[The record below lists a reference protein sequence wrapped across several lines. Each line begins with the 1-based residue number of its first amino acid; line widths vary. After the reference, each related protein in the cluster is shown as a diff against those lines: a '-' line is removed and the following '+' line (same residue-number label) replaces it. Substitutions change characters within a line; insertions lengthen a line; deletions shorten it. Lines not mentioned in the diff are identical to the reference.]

1 MDTADMSK
9 CIPDYF
15 AHDKYNIAACDVCR
29 LILHC
34 EPDDVREKVIITP
47 CWNESFLNQ
56 VADSIDTVAEDMV
69 FEISYSGQKF
79 TLVRSGVGAPL
90 TGDVVL
96 ALGCTPCRYIIFTGS
111 FGGLTD
117 KFDIGDLLVVYESI
131 AGDGFSSYLQEGRLS
146 ARSFLKPTKPDTG
159 FNRLLDEYAVALT
172 EVKGVALH
180 KDRVFCSDTIVAEYL
195 HLDTI
200 KDTHGCI
207 GVEMET
213 AAVFNAA
220 QVVGIKA
227 VALLMV
233 SDVIPIN
240 KSLFSGR
247 TKEEKA
253 RRKYVRE
260 QVLSRIILDTLVDK
274 RLS

>member
-1 MDTADMSK
+1 MSK
-9 CIPDYF
+9 GIPDYF
-15 AHDKYNIAACDVCR
+15 SHFKYNIAPSDICR

-34 EPDDVREKVIITP
+34 EPEEVHEKVIITP
-47 CWNESFLNQ
+47 CWSNIFLAE
-56 VADSIDTVAEDMV
+56 VADSIETIAEDMV
-69 FEISYSGQKF
+69 FEVAYNGEKF

-96 ALGCTPCRYIIFTGS
+96 TLGCTPCRYIIFTGS

-117 KFDIGDLLVVYESI
+117 KVNISDLLVVNESV

-146 ARSFLKPTKPDTG
+146 ARAFLKPAKPDIQLNG
-159 FNRLLDEYAVALT
+159 LLEEYAVALAG
-172 EVKGVALH
+172 EKGVVLH

-195 HLDTI
+195 HIDTM

-220 QVVGIKA
+220 QVVGIRA
-227 VALLMV
+227 AALLMV

-247 TKEEKA
+247 TEEERA

-260 QVLSRIILDTLVDK
+260 QVLSRIILDTLADK

>member
-1 MDTADMSK
+1 MSK
-9 CIPDYF
+9 GIPEYF
-15 AHDKYNIAACDVCR
+15 MHDKYNIAACDVCR

-34 EPDDVREKVIITP
+34 EPEEVREKVIITP
-47 CWNESFLNQ
+47 CWSDSFLAE
-56 VADSIDTVAEDMV
+56 VADSIESIAEDTV
-69 FEISYSGQKF
+69 FEVSYNSEKF
-79 TLVRSGVGAPL
+79 TLIRSGVGAPL

-96 ALGCTPCRYIIFTGS
+96 TLGCTPCQYLIFTGS

-117 KFDIGDLLVVYESI
+117 KVSIGDLLVVTESI

-146 ARSFLKPTKPDTG
+146 ARSFLKPAKPDTPLNG
-159 FNRLLDEYAVALT
+159 LLENYAVAIAR
-172 EVKGVALH
+172 EKGVTLY
-180 KDRVFCSDTIVAEYL
+180 KDRVFCSDTIVAEYF
-195 HLDTI
+195 HLDTM

-220 QVVGIKA
+220 QVVDIRA
-227 VALLMV
+227 AALLMT

-247 TKEEKA
+247 TEKERT

-260 QVLSRIILDTLVDK
+260 QVLSRIVLDTLADK
-274 RLS
+274 RLN

>member
-1 MDTADMSK
+1 MNK
-9 CIPDYF
+9 GIPDYF

-34 EPDDVREKVIITP
+34 EPDDIREKVIITP
-47 CWNESFLNQ
+47 CWNESFINE
-56 VADSIDTVAEDMV
+56 VADSIETVTEDMV
-69 FEISYSGQKF
+69 FEVSYSGKKF

-96 ALGCTPCRYIIFTGS
+96 ALGCTPCQYIIFTGS

-117 KFDIGDLLVVYESI
+117 KVNIGDLLVVTESV

-146 ARSFLKPTKPDTG
+146 ARSFLKPAKPDAGLNELLEKHAVSLTG
-159 FNRLLDEYAVALT
+159 E
-172 EVKGVALH
+172 KGVALY
-180 KDRVFCSDTIVAEYL
+180 KDRVFCSDTIVAEYF
-195 HLDTI
+195 HLDTM

-220 QVVGIKA
+220 QVVGIRTT
-227 VALLMV
+227 ALLVV
-233 SDVIPIN
+233 SDVIPMN

-247 TKEEKA
+247 TEEERA

-260 QVLSRIILDTLVDK
+260 QVLSRIILDTLIDK

>member
-1 MDTADMSK
+1 MSK
-9 CIPDYF
+9 GIPDYF

-34 EPDDVREKVIITP
+34 EPDGIREKVIITP
-47 CWNESFLNQ
+47 CWNESFLDE
-56 VADSIDTVAEDMV
+56 VADSIETIAEDMV
-69 FEISYSGQKF
+69 FDVSYNGKKF
-79 TLVRSGVGAPL
+79 TMVRSGVGAPL

-96 ALGCTPCRYIIFTGS
+96 TLGCTPCQYILFTGS

-117 KFDIGDLLVVYESI
+117 KLNISDLLVVTESI
-131 AGDGFSSYLQEGRLS
+131 AGDGFSSYLQEGKLS
-146 ARSFLKPTKPDTG
+146 ARSFLKPVKPDIG
-159 FNRLLDEYAVALT
+159 LNELLERHAVTLA
-172 EVKGVALH
+172 EEKGVALH
-180 KDRVFCSDTIVAEYL
+180 KDRVFCSDTIVAEYC
-195 HLDTI
+195 HLDTM

-220 QVVGIKA
+220 QVVGIRA
-227 VALLMV
+227 AALLMV

-247 TKEEKA
+247 TEEERA

-260 QVLSRIILDTLVDK
+260 QVLSRIILDTLNDK

>member
-1 MDTADMSK
+1 MSK
-9 CIPDYF
+9 GIPNYF
-15 AHDKYNIAACDVCR
+15 AHGKYNIAPCDVSR

-34 EPDDVREKVIITP
+34 EPDDIREKVIITP
-47 CWNESFLNQ
+47 CWSESFLSEIAENME
-56 VADSIDTVAEDMV
+56 TVAEDMIFNV
-69 FEISYSGQKF
+69 SYNRKKF

-111 FGGLTD
+111 FGSLTD
-117 KFDIGDLLVVYESI
+117 KVNIGDLLIVTESI
-131 AGDGFSSYLQEGRLS
+131 AGDGFSSYLQEGQLS
-146 ARSFLKPTKPDTG
+146 AHSFLKPTMPDVIL
-159 FNRLLDEYAVALT
+159 NRLLEEHASAVAG
-172 EVKGVALH
+172 EKGIALH
-180 KDRVFCSDTIVAEYL
+180 KDRIFSSDTLVAEYS
-195 HLDTI
+195 HLDAM

-220 QVVGIKA
+220 RVVGIMA
-227 VALLMV
+227 AALLIV

-240 KSLFSGR
+240 KLLFSGL
-247 TKEEKA
+247 TEEERA
-253 RRKYVRE
+253 RGKYVRE
-260 QVLSRIILDTLVDK
+260 HVLSMIILDTLNDK